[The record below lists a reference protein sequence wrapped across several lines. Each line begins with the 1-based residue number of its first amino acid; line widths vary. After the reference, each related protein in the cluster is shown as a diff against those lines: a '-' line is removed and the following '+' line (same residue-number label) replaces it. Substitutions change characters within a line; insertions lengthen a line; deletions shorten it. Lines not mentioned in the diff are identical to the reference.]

1 MLDDNVP
8 NVSKWDLSVYFAIFQ
23 KIGRPMTRLLS
34 TSWILLLSFLN
45 FILPHICKTDQE
57 GAMRL
62 HILHALHHLEEG
74 RWDHA
79 LSKNQ
84 CPLCILAR
92 VYTSVL

>member
-1 MLDDNVP
+1 
-8 NVSKWDLSVYFAIFQ
+8 
-23 KIGRPMTRLLS
+23 
-34 TSWILLLSFLN
+34 
-45 FILPHICKTDQE
+45 
-57 GAMRL
+57 MRL
-62 HILHALHHLEEG
+62 HILHALHHLEAEG